1 MVILLA
7 PALSARLSVKVP
19 SDSAVPAM
27 DEPFAALCA
36 SSVVRACV
44 LPLMSTALLLTMAL
58 FLGEVMVILGGTLS
72 NT

>member
-19 SDSAVPAM
+19 SDSAVPAI
-27 DEPFAALCA
+27 DDPFAALCA

-44 LPLMSTALLLTMAL
+44 LPLMSTALPLTMAL
-58 FLGEVMVILGGTLS
+58 FFGELIVIFGGTLS

>member
-7 PALSARLSVKVP
+7 PSLRARLSVKLP

-27 DEPFAALCA
+27 DDPFAALCA
-36 SSVVRACV
+36 MSVVRACV

-58 FLGEVMVILGGTLS
+58 FFGEAIVILGGTLS
-72 NT
+72 KT